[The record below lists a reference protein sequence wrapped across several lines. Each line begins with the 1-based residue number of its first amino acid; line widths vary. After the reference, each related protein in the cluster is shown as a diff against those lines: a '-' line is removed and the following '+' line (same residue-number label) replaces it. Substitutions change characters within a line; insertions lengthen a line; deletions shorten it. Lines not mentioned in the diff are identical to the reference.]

1 MLLTSGVTVET
12 VTTQP
17 EGTQA
22 TEIDGLFIKVAATT
36 AEKCE
41 RCWHY
46 CDDVGAD
53 PAHPEICGRC
63 VSNVDGDGEQRQFA

>member
-1 MLLTSGVTVET
+1 MTA
-12 VTTQP
+12 QP
-17 EGTQA
+17 EDTQA
-22 TEIDGLFIKVAATT
+22 TEIDGLYIKVAATT